1 MTPSSSAIIRIT
13 SIVIFLIALA
23 LPCFNTAN
31 EAGEVWE
38 GLSLLISGCFGFYVC
53 LTGLTWLA
61 NPALF
66 CAWFYLRKKPE
77 TALTASSIASLLALS
92 FILCTNMIN
101 DESGDTYSPITGYR
115 IGYWLWLASALIML
129 AGSLYLSKNE
139 KNEKIKSLALEENII
154 ENPGKK
160 L

>member
-1 MTPSSSAIIRIT
+1 MSPSSSVIIRIT

-23 LPCFNTAN
+23 LPCFDKAN
-31 EAGEVWE
+31 EVGEAWE

-92 FILCTNMIN
+92 FLLCTNMIN
-101 DESGDTYSPITGYR
+101 DESGDTYSPIIGYR
-115 IGYWLWLASALIML
+115 IGYWLWLASALVML
-129 AGSLYLSKNE
+129 VGSLYFSKN
-139 KNEKIKSLALEENII
+139 KKKQKIQSLPLEETIM
-154 ENPGKK
+154 ENPQ
-160 L
+160 